1 MAPARISSP
10 KELTPVNTSMN
21 KLWANLSALVLPPSK
36 KNDDGAG
43 IVEYAAILILV
54 AAVAVGIFA
63 LGIPENITGAI
74 GTAISDI
81 LSGPVSP

>member
-1 MAPARISSP
+1 M
-10 KELTPVNTSMN
+10 KTPMN
-21 KLWANLSALVLPPSK
+21 KLWATLSALIIPPSK
-36 KNDDGAG
+36 KNDNGAG

-54 AAVAVGIFA
+54 AAVAVGLFA

-81 LSGPVSP
+81 LSGPSGP

>member
-1 MAPARISSP
+1 M
-10 KELTPVNTSMN
+10 KTPMS
-21 KLWANLSALVLPPSK
+21 KLWATLSALIVPPSK
-36 KNDDGAG
+36 KNDTGAG

-54 AAVAVGIFA
+54 AAVAVGMFA

-81 LSGPVSP
+81 LSGPSGP